1 MLSARRA
8 MMAGLVALP
17 ASAEPEFPDGVVDAG
32 RALVLNGLGSRRYLG
47 VEVYRAALYLE
58 ARSSDAGAILASPQP
73 KLLLL
78 RYRRDV
84 PLEAVAQAWDAAFND
99 ACRCP
104 APEPLRAW
112 LRPIGAGDA
121 ERYLIL
127 ADAAEVT
134 ANAAPPVRIPGALA
148 ARTLLA
154 TFIGPGAPTAA
165 LRRGLLGQG

>member
-1 MLSARRA
+1 MLIPRRSLA
-8 MMAGLVALP
+8 PLLVATP
-17 ASAEPEFPDGVVDAG
+17 AAAEAEFPAGMTAGG
-32 RALVLNGLGSRRYLG
+32 RALVLNGTGSRRYLS
-47 VEVYRAALYLE
+47 VEIYRAALYLA
-58 ARSSDAGAILASPQP
+58 ARGSDPGAILDSPQP

-84 PLEAVAQAWDAAFND
+84 PLDAVERAWDAAFAD

-127 ADAAEVT
+127 ADGAELAA
-134 ANAAPPVRIPGALA
+134 NDAPSVRIPGALA

-154 TFIGPGAPTAA
+154 TFIGPAAPTAA